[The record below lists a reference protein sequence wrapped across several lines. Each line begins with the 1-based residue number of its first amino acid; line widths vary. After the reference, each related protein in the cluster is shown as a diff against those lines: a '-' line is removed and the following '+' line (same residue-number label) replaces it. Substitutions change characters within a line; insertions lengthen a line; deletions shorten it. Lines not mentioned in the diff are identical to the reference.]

1 MASYHHPTEE
11 KLKTGK
17 PENEKA
23 GSEYLAPEV
32 RHVYSTRNT
41 QITQAPAGRHVL
53 E

>member
-1 MASYHHPTEE
+1 MARHHYPTE
-11 KLKTGK
+11 KTLKTGK

-41 QITQAPAGRHVL
+41 QTTKAPAGRHVL